1 MTQLLFWMLIPFAF
15 MAIALIDAFVRTHRL
30 EEHASMRELIQSAV
44 MQATPIMLWISFLA
58 YSVVSTT
65 AFDAFQCY
73 RFGLEGS
80 EGSWLRA
87 DVSVRCGGKEH
98 EAIERVAWVAIAIWP
113 FGAIFAASALSFFA
127 HLGRV
132 YNNPELARP
141 KLRQAIS
148 FLHIEYKPDFWWWE
162 PLPMLL
168 RLILVGFFVL
178 IEPGSM
184 TQLVLGTLTT
194 LFFLLIQMQA
204 SPYVSMVDTYLA
216 VSCNASLVVFFVCC
230 IVFNIIS
237 FTELDKVQGVM
248 TIDLETLYNTPV
260 LALTVG
266 MFICLLFSLFLK
278 DALLDRAAHVDGVP
292 HGVSARALA
301 VTRKAVEQ
309 PVVTVAV
316 AVCDGAPAD
325 EPAMDEGPLV
335 PMAILA
341 HVERRQ
347 RALRGLAVPGVVVP
361 PALVD
366 GAVGI
371 RAAAGAAPFAPRLA
385 RRGTRRPRGKSMH
398 PRRRARRAPNRP
410 CTSPRRRGWQ
420 CQSHGHP
427 RLPVALVAAAGV
439 ERAVGRMQR
448 ARAVPPIAPPRAFIR
463 IALRAVHAPA
473 PLAPVGMPLVLI
485 LARVDTAA

>member
-30 EEHASMRELIQSAV
+30 GEHASMRELIQSAV

-237 FTELDKVQGVM
+237 FTELDKVQGVL

-266 MFICLLFSLFLK
+266 MFICLLFSLFLAAFFVAWRI
-278 DALLDRAAHVDGVP
+278 DESFRQRRRLCHVAGDREAVCPPIHRDRYHLFLSHCWTQGQDEMRVVKQRLHEMLPNAHVF
-292 HGVSARALA
+292 LW
-301 VTRKAVEQ
+301 
-309 PVVTVAV
+309 VA
-316 AVCDGAPAD
+316 
-325 EPAMDEGPLV
+325 ML
-335 PMAILA
+335 
-341 HVERRQ
+341 
-347 RALRGLAVPGVVVP
+347 
-361 PALVD
+361 
-366 GAVGI
+366 
-371 RAAAGAAPFAPRLA
+371 
-385 RRGTRRPRGKSMH
+385 
-398 PRRRARRAPNRP
+398 
-410 CTSPRRRGWQ
+410 
-420 CQSHGHP
+420 
-427 RLPVALVAAAGV
+427 
-439 ERAVGRMQR
+439 
-448 ARAVPPIAPPRAFIR
+448 
-463 IALRAVHAPA
+463 
-473 PLAPVGMPLVLI
+473 
-485 LARVDTAA
+485 